1 MRRKEIK
8 AILFDLDG
16 VLVDSLDAWHA
27 TFNEIRRREG
37 MPPVPKG
44 VFRKHFGIPPEQDI
58 RLFFPG
64 KTIPEVNALKN
75 RFFAGQK
82 HRVRVFPHSI
92 PVLRSARK
100 QGLRTALITNSTR
113 KIVRAVLRHHRLG
126 QFFDAVITIQ
136 DVRHGKPHPEQCQ
149 IGASR
154 GGRSTRKRGYRPQ
167 GRQRPRGPGWQLD
180 RRGDTVGRGMVIQ
193 PRITVRGGQNPAYRL
208 SAHL

>member
-136 DVRHGKPHPEQCQ
+136 DVRHGKPHPEMALTACRKLGVRPPQA
-149 IGASR
+149 ILVGD
-154 GGRSTRKRGYRPQ
+154 TRNDMLAGKRAGCLTVGYRTK
-167 GRQRPRGPGWQLD
+167 GKFTI
-180 RRGDTVGRGMVIQ
+180 RRLGE
-193 PRITVRGGQNPAYRL
+193 ITGIIRNI
-208 SAHL
+208 

>member
-64 KTIPEVNALKN
+64 KTIP
-75 RFFAGQK
+75 AG
-82 HRVRVFPHSI
+82 RPFLTLGAVRT
-92 PVLRSARK
+92 
-100 QGLRTALITNSTR
+100 RTS
-113 KIVRAVLRHHRLG
+113 
-126 QFFDAVITIQ
+126 
-136 DVRHGKPHPEQCQ
+136 P
-149 IGASR
+149 
-154 GGRSTRKRGYRPQ
+154 GRYAGSGSP
-167 GRQRPRGPGWQLD
+167 PSP
-180 RRGDTVGRGMVIQ
+180 
-193 PRITVRGGQNPAYRL
+193 P
-208 SAHL
+208 